1 MKRRQVLTSMLAVAA
16 VAGGSPSPAG
26 AQGFSLEAIDQMLR
40 HQGLEPLPGEAA
52 RVRAVL
58 LATRFT
64 GSADPRIDPSVRFD
78 PATDP

>member
-1 MKRRQVLTSMLAVAA
+1 MLAVAA

-40 HQGLEPLPGEAA
+40 HQGLEPLPGAAA

-58 LATRFT
+58 LAT
-64 GSADPRIDPSVRFD
+64 DP
-78 PATDP
+78 

>member
-1 MKRRQVLTSMLAVAA
+1 MLAVTA
-16 VAGGSPSPAG
+16 VAGGSPSPA
-26 AQGFSLEAIDQMLR
+26 ATQGFSLEAIDQMLR